1 MLAKPSEQVLPIL
14 QYVGE
19 PLLSKL
25 CHVFWRFRFGLA
37 ALLIPFT
44 IRIIPELIAGPYPIG
59 YDTIGSYVPFMLDW
73 STGNFKS
80 FNPFIGGWILY
91 AVLGITYTYTH
102 IDPVAITKLTA
113 PLLYSGLVFS
123 EYCFA
128 RRTLGWDEKKSGFLI
143 VVSSL
148 YFASLRVS
156 WDLFRNTLGLV
167 MLFPA
172 LILNQELLTKRRA
185 VLLAAISWLIVATH
199 LLVGTLLLGI
209 SLLGF
214 LQTKEGRIPRVLAM
228 LPGAAEF
235 VSSLV
240 GFQFK
245 GTSIISFGAS
255 TIEPLSSYAFAGFVL
270 LPLFPMALF
279 GFARTAN
286 AAIRSWCLTCL
297 VGIVLGTTPLAT
309 NPGLITPDRWALML
323 SVPMII
329 IAVEGYSRLHFKPL
343 RKWFPISGFLKLS
356 WLCLVALLG
365 ITFMALP
372 AADAFPYF
380 VSFATTS
387 PTSMLQSTVP
397 LEDSQSLVTAISWLS
412 SNARPGA
419 VIMAD
424 HVMGGWLREYYKGTN
439 PVVGYGPE
447 LTLQQDL
454 TLTLS
459 KGYQIV
465 YTLWW
470 IDHFGLYGEPTVPS
484 GFEVTHIEGRIGV
497 FVYAT

>member
-1 MLAKPSEQVLPIL
+1 MLAKPSEQVLPIP

-91 AVLGITYTYTH
+91 A
-102 IDPVAITKLTA
+102 
-113 PLLYSGLVFS
+113 
-123 EYCFA
+123 
-128 RRTLGWDEKKSGFLI
+128 
-143 VVSSL
+143 
-148 YFASLRVS
+148 
-156 WDLFRNTLGLV
+156 
-167 MLFPA
+167 
-172 LILNQELLTKRRA
+172 
-185 VLLAAISWLIVATH
+185 
-199 LLVGTLLLGI
+199 LLGI

-454 TLTLS
+454 T
-459 KGYQIV
+459 
-465 YTLWW
+465 
-470 IDHFGLYGEPTVPS
+470 
-484 GFEVTHIEGRIGV
+484 
-497 FVYAT
+497 